1 MKQETAEDRTQKL
14 INEILLLPT
23 FTYKHFSK
31 GRKLEVAKVG
41 VDLLD
46 LHTCLNQF
54 RESSSKQSESVC
66 SSIT

>member
-1 MKQETAEDRTQKL
+1 MKNVEKNQTQKL
-14 INEILLLPT
+14 IEAILLLPT
-23 FTYKHFSK
+23 FTYKYFEN
-31 GRKLEVAKVG
+31 GRKLKEAKAG

-66 SSIT
+66 ESMV

>member
-1 MKQETAEDRTQKL
+1 MKDETKEEDNQTQRL
-14 INEILLLPT
+14 IKQILLLPT

-41 VDLLD
+41 VDLFD

-54 RESSSKQSESVC
+54 RESSLKQSESV
-66 SSIT
+66 

>member
-1 MKQETAEDRTQKL
+1 MEKDQTQRL
-14 INEILLLPT
+14 IEQILLLPT
-23 FTYKHFSK
+23 FTFRHFSK

-54 RESSSKQSESVC
+54 RESSSKQSDKVC
-66 SSIT
+66 SSIV